1 MKCLIELLVKKEKFI
16 LNAIRYRV
24 LLRWFRADLL
34 SGFFIFGT
42 GTDTIPET
50 YHIRYRYRTWIW
62 IRIQNIIFSNSL
74 KATELSL
81 FLSQK
86 VPSTGSTG
94 TGGK

>member
-1 MKCLIELLVKKEKFI
+1 MFFLK
-16 LNAIRYRV
+16 AIRYRV
-24 LLRWFRADLL
+24 LLRWFCADLL
-34 SGFFIFGT
+34 SGFFLFGTGT

-74 KATELSL
+74 KAPELSL

-86 VPSTGSTG
+86 VVPVVRVPVENNPL
-94 TGGK
+94 